1 MSDRSTAAVNV
12 QAQYGLPPNIM
23 FDLLA
28 DPTNHANIF
37 DAIEV
42 GVAGAGVLNRV
53 VLLKLGVLPAC
64 SADQQGL
71 SSAGWYAMAPECR
84 FPKHNCCT

>member
-12 QAQYGLPPNIM
+12 KAQYGLPPNIM

-28 DPTNHANIF
+28 DPRNHASIF

-42 GVAGAGVLNRV
+42 GAGGAGRGWVFHHEVALDNV
-53 VLLKLGVLPAC
+53 
-64 SADQQGL
+64 QQQNH
-71 SSAGWYAMAPECR
+71 SRIHSQCD
-84 FPKHNCCT
+84 